1 MGTFSSLTKI
11 SDHITN
17 IHYYDVLGD
26 VIAVV
31 GQMNSN
37 GYYTAI
43 FDGKH
48 GLVPAS
54 FVEEM
59 KLSDKEAE
67 QRLLNQVSKL
77 KGIKVLF

>member
-1 MGTFSSLTKI
+1 
-11 SDHITN
+11 
-17 IHYYDVLGD
+17 
-26 VIAVV
+26 
-31 GQMNSN
+31 MNSN